1 MKKSRHDYCGDLN
14 ARSVGPV
21 TAEAAINL
29 PATELA
35 IDIVAIRTAWRAGRS
50 GFGCTDKPDRGERC
64 GDIRERCRPN
74 RGRCHGNGRRGD
86 GDEKY
91 RSHGNPS
98 TARSPRPIM
107 WLYH

>member
-1 MKKSRHDYCGDLN
+1 MSVRRSLVCPGYRQNKNRACTHAGPPGEGSMKKSRHDYCGDLN

-64 GDIRERCRPN
+64 GDIRERCR
-74 RGRCHGNGRRGD
+74 
-86 GDEKY
+86 
-91 RSHGNPS
+91 
-98 TARSPRPIM
+98 
-107 WLYH
+107 L